1 MSAEENK
8 VLLRQYVEEVWD
20 KQNPAAVDDFL
31 SPDYKRHRSPT
42 TTPLTREG
50 QKQLLIQFRTAFP
63 DIQLTVEEVIAED
76 TRLAFRSTIR
86 ATHQGEFF
94 GMAPTGKQITVGLV
108 DIIHIK
114 NGQFVEQWGGPD
126 LFDLV
131 KQLGAELSMK
141 SSDE

>member
-8 VLLRQYVEEVWD
+8 ALLWRYVEAVWD

-31 SPDYKRHRSPT
+31 SPDYERHRSPT
-42 TTPLTREG
+42 TAPLTREG

-86 ATHQGEFF
+86 ATHQGEIF
-94 GMAPTGKQITVGLV
+94 GIPPTGKRITVGLV

-114 NGQFVEQWGGPD
+114 NRQFVEQWGGPD

-131 KQLGAELSMK
+131 KQLGAELSLK
-141 SSDE
+141 SPGG